1 MSSNVT
7 GAVVIIG
14 GGIAGIQSALDLADA
29 GFLVHLV
36 EKTPA
41 IGGVMSALD
50 KTFPTND
57 CSMCILSPKL
67 VEVGRHTNINLLT
80 LSEVESIEGEA
91 GDFLVTVKEHP
102 RYVNMEKCIA
112 CGKCA
117 EKCPK
122 KVEDEFNQGLSK
134 RKSAYV
140 PYPQAVPLKY
150 VIDANTCIYFQKGKC
165 RACEKICPAD
175 AIDFEDT
182 EKIHSIKAGAVI
194 MTPGFESFNPGHM
207 DLYGYKK
214 LPNVITAREFE
225 RILSA
230 SGPFEGHMVRPSDH
244 KMPEKIAWLQ
254 CVGSRNIREDSHG
267 YCSGVCCMYA
277 IKEAVIAKEHAGARL
292 DTAIFFMDMRTH
304 GKGFEQTY
312 NRAKDEQGVRFIR
325 AGFHSIE
332 PVMGTD
338 DLKLGYVT
346 DNGELK
352 DEIFDLVVLSTGLE
366 IPENIRAL
374 SQILGVETDLDGF
387 AHTSCLN
394 PVATTRKGIFTS
406 GAFSGPMDIPQA
418 VMEASAASSAAATLL
433 SDSRYTMTRKKSVPD
448 EQNVSDAEPR
458 IGVFVC
464 HCGTNIGGVVNVPEV
479 VKYVKK
485 LPNVVFASDTLFTC
499 SQDSQE
505 NIRKTIS
512 AHGLNRVVVAACTPR
527 THEPLFQETICEAG
541 LNPYLF
547 EFANIRDQNAWV
559 HQKDP
564 ESATQK
570 AKDLVRMAAA
580 RASLLEPISAIRIEV
595 NHDALVIGGGISGM
609 SAALALADQGFKTYL
624 AEKSPELGGQAL
636 VNAKNTWRGDNV
648 SEFLSEIADRVTN
661 HKNIEVLV
669 DTEIKNIDGFVGN
682 FTTNIKA
689 AQKDRELNH
698 GVVVLAT
705 GANPSETDEYL
716 YGQSDRVMKW
726 HELESMFESRP
737 EKLKDTRSIAF
748 IQCVGSRE
756 PARPY
761 CSRICCTASVKSAIA
776 IKEKKPDMNIYIMYR
791 DMRTFGL
798 REELYKKAREM
809 GVTFIRYN
817 VNEKPVVA
825 RDGDEGLI
833 ITIKDHILN
842 TPLKISVDYVNL
854 ATAIVPPDDRKSLA
868 QMLKVPLTEEGFYME
883 AHIKLR
889 PVDFSTDGV
898 FVAGLA
904 HYPKPIEES
913 ISQAQAAAGRASL
926 ILNKSTIQI
935 EPIVSVVDEDKCIG
949 CGLCEQSCAFGA
961 IRLKQVQ
968 GKGYRAQNYSA
979 LCKGCGVCAAGCPQK
994 AIDMK
999 HFRDS
1004 QILAAVC
1011 AGGTNA

>member
-41 IGGVMSALD
+41 IGGIMSALD

-122 KVEDEFNQGLSK
+122 KVFDEFNQNLSN

-140 PYPQAVPLKY
+140 PYPQAIPLKY
-150 VIDANTCIYFQKGKC
+150 AIDADTCIYFKKGKC
-165 RACEKICPAD
+165 RACEKVCPAN
-175 AIDFEDT
+175 AIDFEQKET
-182 EKIHSIKAGAVI
+182 IHSIKAGAVI
-194 MTPGFESFNPGHM
+194 MAPGFESFNPSHM
-207 DLYGYKK
+207 DLYGYGI
-214 LPNVITAREFE
+214 LHNVVTAREFE

-230 SGPFEGHMVRPSDH
+230 SGPFEGHLVRPSDH
-244 KMPEKIAWLQ
+244 KVPEKIAWLQ
-254 CVGSRNIREDSHG
+254 CVGSRNIREDSHS

-277 IKEAVIAKEHAGARL
+277 IKEAVIAKEHVGGQL
-292 DTAIFFMDMRTH
+292 DAAIFFMDMRTH

-312 NRAKDEQGVRFIR
+312 NRAKEEQGIRFIR
-325 AGFHSIE
+325 ARFHSIE
-332 PVMGTD
+332 PVMGSE
-338 DLKLGYVT
+338 DLKLTYYT
-346 DNGELK
+346 DEGELK
-352 DEIFDLVVLSTGLE
+352 DEMFDMVVLSTGLE
-366 IPENIRAL
+366 IPQNIRNLA
-374 SQILGVETDLDGF
+374 QKLGVETDANGF
-387 AHTSCLN
+387 ASTNCLN
-394 PVATTRKGIFTS
+394 PLNTSRRGIFTS
-406 GAFSGPMDIPQA
+406 GVFSGPMDIPQS
-418 VMEASAASSAAATLL
+418 VIEASAASSVITALL
-433 SDSRYTMTRKKSVPD
+433 SKARNTMTRKKTLAD
-448 EQNVSDAEPR
+448 EQNVTDLKPR

-464 HCGTNIGGVVNVPEV
+464 HCGTNIGSVVNVPEV
-479 VKYVKK
+479 VKYAGQ
-485 LPNVVFASDTLFTC
+485 LPGVVFSSDTLFTC

-505 NIRKTIS
+505 NIRKAIS
-512 AHGLNRVVVAACTPR
+512 EQSLNRVVVAACTPR
-527 THEPLFQETICEAG
+527 THEALFQETIQEAG

-564 ESATQK
+564 DSATQK
-570 AKDLVRMAAA
+570 AKDLVRMAVA
-580 RASLLEPISAIRIEV
+580 RSTLLEPISAIQIEV
-595 NHDALVIGGGISGM
+595 NHDALVIGGGIAGM
-609 SAALALADQGFKTYL
+609 TAALTLADQGFKTYL
-624 AEKSPELGGQAL
+624 VEKNPELGGQAL
-636 VNAKNTWRGDNV
+636 VHTINTWQGDDV
-648 SEFLSEIADRVTN
+648 PAFLSGIRERITN
-661 HKNIEVLV
+661 HKNIEVLLES
-669 DTEIKNIDGFVGN
+669 EIKSIDGFVGN
-682 FTTNIKA
+682 FTTSISSGK
-689 AQKDRELNH
+689 KERELCH
-698 GVVVLAT
+698 GAVIIAT
-705 GANPSETDEYL
+705 GANPLETNEYL
-716 YGQSDRVMKW
+716 YGQSERVMKW

-737 EKLKDTRSIAF
+737 EKLKDARSIAF

-756 PARPY
+756 PARHY
-761 CSRICCTASVKSAIA
+761 CSKICCTASVQSAIA
-776 IKEKKPDMNIYIMYR
+776 IKEKKPDMNIYIIYR

-809 GVTFIRYN
+809 GVIFIRYN
-817 VNEKPVVA
+817 VDEKPVVEK
-825 RDGDEGLI
+825 DGDEGLI
-833 ITIKDHILN
+833 ITVKDNILN
-842 TPLKISVDYVNL
+842 TSLEISVDYLNL
-854 ATAIVPPDDRKSLA
+854 ATAIIPQDDRKSLA

-883 AHIKLR
+883 AHMKLR

-898 FVAGLA
+898 FLAGLA

-913 ISQAQAAAGRASL
+913 ISQAQAAAGRAAL
-926 ILNKSTIQI
+926 ILTKSNIQI
-935 EPIVSVVDEDKCIG
+935 DPIVSVVDEEKCIG

-961 IRLKQVQ
+961 IRLKQVR
-968 GKGYRAQNYSA
+968 GKGYRAENYSA

-1004 QILAAVC
+1004 QILAAISVG
-1011 AGGTNA
+1011 ATN